1 MQSALG
7 LYIYKST
14 TYIIILQNTTL
25 QDILSAWRHIMQQ
38 ATIRNR
44 LRYLRDSRGV
54 SQESLSEVLGFNDRQ
69 TLSDI
74 ELGNRNV
81 RPEELVRA
89 AQFFNVTADYFTDP
103 FELAGEARFS
113 WRKTNNN
120 TDEVDVFE
128 ERAGRWIAAFRHLN
142 RLRGNSVNSRMT
154 RIGITEKSSFEDAA
168 EEGDAVSRAL
178 ELGDVPASTLTTILE
193 DKLDT
198 LVLFVDTVPGV
209 SGAACQLGPLNIII
223 INRGESKGRRS
234 FDVGHELF
242 HLITWS
248 EMAPPHIENS
258 NQISPS
264 EKRIEKLADNFA
276 SGLLMPRHVVLKLID
291 RCPIPPDEANFV
303 PWIKGLALELH
314 VSGQALKWCL
324 AYHGIISGAA
334 ARRIDDSDLRIESSE
349 PPPARF
355 SRNFVDTLGWGIEEG
370 HLSARKA
377 ANVVGTTVDDLAD
390 LFVEHGLKTP
400 FDL

>member
-1 MQSALG
+1 
-7 LYIYKST
+7 
-14 TYIIILQNTTL
+14 
-25 QDILSAWRHIMQQ
+25 MQQ
-38 ATIRNR
+38 ATIRKR
-44 LRYLRDSRGV
+44 LRNIRDSRNI
-54 SQESLSEVLGFNDRQ
+54 SQASLSEALGFNDRQ

-74 ELGNRNV
+74 ERGKRNV
-81 RPEELVRA
+81 KPEELVRA

-103 FELAGEARFS
+103 FEMAGEAHFS

-120 TDEVDVFE
+120 ADDIGAFE

-142 RLRGNSVNSRMT
+142 RLRGNSVNSRLT
-154 RIGITEKSSFEDAA
+154 RIGITEKSSFQEAA

-178 ELGDVPASTLTTILE
+178 ELGDVPGSTLPTILE

-209 SGAACQLGPLNIII
+209 SGAACQLGPLNTII

-234 FDVGHELF
+234 FDIGHELF
-242 HLITWS
+242 HLITWD
-248 EMAPPHIENS
+248 EMEPPHIEGS

-264 EKRIEKLADNFA
+264 DKRIETLADNFA

-291 RCPIPPDEANFV
+291 RFPIPPDEADLA
-303 PWIKGLALELH
+303 PWIKKLASELH

-324 AYHGIISGAA
+324 VRHGIISRAA
-334 ARRIDDSDLRIESSE
+334 AGRIDDSDLRIESTE
-349 PPPARF
+349 PSPARF

-370 HLSARKA
+370 HISARKA
-377 ANVVGTTVDDLAD
+377 ASVVGTTVDDLAD
-390 LFVEHGLKTP
+390 LFAEHGLKTP